1 MSVLDIA
8 SYNECNGNNNYYII
22 NDISAERAY
31 VVMHIVNG
39 KFTVYD
45 HEFHEVISKFE
56 RWSPNNGYACSVLKQ
71 EHVDSLPGILE
82 LGYELNK
89 IIYMH
94 TLIKDYCLKQPKD
107 NEKHVLHHI
116 NERRRDNRRENLLWV
131 SRNQQRAL
139 LKKIGKLG
147 KPPVE
152 IRPIMPYL
160 PKFCRW
166 INAKKAFWISD
177 HPANFLAV
185 ENKEQKHK
193 YIESMKGKKHTVQQK
208 FEDFI
213 KKYNDLMAKP
223 YGNQESFPAYLQFQD
238 HLEFTYHQ
246 LVFKASSVAIS
257 NSLGT
262 NNKIKLEAA
271 DLEEEEEEEDEVNAT
286 EDVDDESTSDE
297 D

>member
-1 MSVLDIA
+1 MPTLEIVGC
-8 SYNECNGNNNYYII
+8 NECNGNNNYYIVRDVEADR
-22 NDISAERAY
+22 NY

-45 HEFHEVISKFE
+45 YEFHDVITKFE
-56 RWSPNNGYACSVLKQ
+56 RWSPNNGCACSVLKQ
-71 EHVDSLPGILE
+71 EHVDALPGMLE
-82 LGYELNK
+82 LGYEVNK
-89 IIYMH
+89 MVYMH
-94 TLIKDYCLKQPKD
+94 ALIKDYCLKQPKE

-116 NERRRDNRRENLLWV
+116 NEKKRDNRRENLIWV

-139 LKKIGKLG
+139 LKKIGKLA

-177 HPANFLAV
+177 HPANFVAV

-193 YIESMKGKKHTVQQK
+193 YIESMKGKKHTVERK
-208 FEDFI
+208 FEDFLE
-213 KKYNDLMAKP
+213 KYSALMAKP
-223 YGNQESFPAYLQFQD
+223 FGGQDSYPAYLQFQE
-238 HLEFTYHQ
+238 HLDYTYREIV
-246 LVFKASSVAIS
+246 LKASGVAIAS
-257 NSLGT
+257 SLGVVEDGLNGPDT
-262 NNKIKLEAA
+262 EEAN
-271 DLEEEEEEEDEVNAT
+271 EGEVSAT
-286 EDVDDESTSDE
+286 EDVDEDPANDE